1 MDRRRRAWRA
11 LAALSWPERRLL
23 GRAWWMLP
31 AAAIALRVLG
41 FTRVRRLL
49 TGRQVAAVAKA
60 DVGAAQSVARLV
72 DAAARWNPVPATCL
86 VRSLVL
92 CNILQRLGL
101 DARLHMGVAQQDGS
115 FEAHAWVEHHGIA
128 LAEAGTA
135 AACYTPLHQPAS
147 HGSA

>member
-11 LAALSWPERRLL
+11 LTELSWPERRLL

-31 AAAIALRVLG
+31 AAAIALRVFG

-49 TGRQVAAVAKA
+49 TGRQDAAVAKA
-60 DVGAAQSVARLV
+60 NVGEAQSVARLV
-72 DAAARWNPVPATCL
+72 DAAARWNPVPAACL

-92 CNILQRLGL
+92 CHMLERLGL
-101 DARLHMGVAQQDGS
+101 DARLHLGVAQPDGS
-115 FEAHAWVEHHGIA
+115 FEAHAWVEHHGVA
-128 LAEAGTA
+128 LAEAGAT

>member
-1 MDRRRRAWRA
+1 
-11 LAALSWPERRLL
+11 
-23 GRAWWMLP
+23 
-31 AAAIALRVLG
+31 LRVLG
-41 FTRVRRLL
+41 FTRVQRLL
-49 TGRQVAAVAKA
+49 TGRQDAAVAKA
-60 DVGAAQSVARLV
+60 SVGEAQAVARLV

-92 CNILQRLGL
+92 CNMLQRLGL
-101 DARLHMGVAQQDGS
+101 DARLHMGVAQPDGNV
-115 FEAHAWVEHHGIA
+115 EAHAWVEHHGIA